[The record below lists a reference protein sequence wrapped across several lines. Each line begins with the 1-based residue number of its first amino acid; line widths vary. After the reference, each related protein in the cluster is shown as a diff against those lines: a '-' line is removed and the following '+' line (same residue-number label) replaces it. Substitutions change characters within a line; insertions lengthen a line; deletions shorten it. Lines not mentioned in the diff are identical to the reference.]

1 MTPFRFLLTSL
12 ILASVFLWTAPAH
25 VSKKSCMKPTR
36 TEIQKILGPP
46 VECVKEA
53 QEGGCYGNKLEPI
66 RVHFNLSGVAESVE
80 IVTYCNGLS
89 RLKPKLDQIVPEKA
103 RGDYIPHEERPD
115 YSCRTATREE
125 YECVNI
131 TYEQDNCM
139 GCAPASISVVWK

>member
-1 MTPFRFLLTSL
+1 
-12 ILASVFLWTAPAH
+12 
-25 VSKKSCMKPTR
+25 
-36 TEIQKILGPP
+36 
-46 VECVKEA
+46 VKEA